1 MSEKNNRVSQYGVEE
16 MFLDRWSSRSFSPKK
31 IDQKE
36 INQLFEAAHWAPSS
50 GNRQPWR
57 FVYATDGENRKKFN
71 SVLYDSNA
79 MWAPKAPMLILVF
92 AETKNE
98 EGNNIRTGMFDTG
111 AAWMSL
117 ALQANRM
124 GLNSRAMGGIDLE
137 AAYEV
142 AGIPKDRFTA
152 ICAIAVGYRGT
163 DEDIHPRMVKNNF
176 ANDRKELSEIAFK
189 SSFNPEELQ
198 KSKYDSNPLSS

>member
-1 MSEKNNRVSQYGVEE
+1 MKPPIG
-16 MFLDRWSSRSFSPKK
+16 LLHP
-31 IDQKE
+31 
-36 INQLFEAAHWAPSS
+36 AT

-142 AGIPKDRFTA
+142 AGVPKDRFTA

-189 SSFNPEELQ
+189 EQFQS
-198 KSKYDSNPLSS
+198 

>member
-31 IDQKE
+31 IEQE
-36 INQLFEAAHWAPSS
+36 QINQLFEAAHWAPSS

-71 SVLYDSNA
+71 NVLYDSNA

-137 AAYEV
+137 AAYEA
-142 AGIPKDRFTA
+142 AGVPKDRFTA

-189 SSFNPEELQ
+189 EQFQS
-198 KSKYDSNPLSS
+198 